1 MNDFQGTARSDE
13 QRGDSLEGYSAVG
26 EFGFKYTHTYIYYF
40 KYQDPKKPTIT
51 RKWSCKS
58 LLQFVTL

>member
-1 MNDFQGTARSDE
+1 MISKGLHVLMNREVTAWRVTL
-13 QRGDSLEGYSAVG
+13 QLGSLDLNI
-26 EFGFKYTHTYIYYF
+26 HTYIYYF